1 MKLNLALRPA
11 RTLLTAALVTVIGAG
26 SLAAAPSTASAATA
40 STAVVTARSAS
51 PALSSATYEQQV
63 QYYVNAQ
70 RRKHGLRALTLAS
83 CTDTAAERCG
93 AHLAATGGFYHQSMT
108 DLLQRCHARYAGET
122 LGRGQISPQ
131 TLVSMWMNSAP
142 HRHVLMSASP
152 TRIGIGSVPNAQGEW
167 VTAANFMRF

>member
-1 MKLNLALRPA
+1 MNLNRALRPA
-11 RTLLTAALVTVIGAG
+11 RSLLTAALVAVVGAG
-26 SLAAAPSTASAATA
+26 SLAAPSTASAAA
-40 STAVVTARSAS
+40 APSTAVVVARAAS
-51 PALSSATYEQQV
+51 PAVSSATYEQQV
-63 QYYVNAQ
+63 QYYVNVQ
-70 RRKHGLRALTLAS
+70 RHRHGLRALTLAS
-83 CTDTAAERCG
+83 CTDAAAERWG
-93 AHLAATGGFYHQSMT
+93 AHLASTDTFYHQSMT
-108 DLLQRCHARYAGET
+108 TLLRTCKARYAGET